1 MKRLIPFAALML
13 MIAIP
18 SCQDEFVPAQESA
31 QDKYTLRFVCDDLKT
46 KSEISQGLLQ
56 ERILKSIDVYFY
68 RYGATSSDA
77 VYHKRLNL
85 QNIYTQYS
93 ASIDFLASEVSSL
106 FQSST
111 TCEVFAIANI
121 DESLVPGNTSESLAG
136 SSVPTLKAISVS
148 STFGAAE
155 NADHIPESFIMTGSN
170 TITLTSLRK
179 TLVAS
184 GEVHMYRLAAKLE
197 LLLHVKDSIH
207 VPITYKV
214 DNQEYT
220 AREVWYPMTDKVGE
234 KAQVEAYFENGYKEA
249 KLGVQSNSALMV
261 NSTTAVEDNF
271 FTYTKNRM
279 PYDAQTKVSISEPKR
294 WTYSDYQNGDCTL
307 DQIGLNLDGQTV
319 NTEYMYSDPAYTYP
333 ETWTRGLVR
342 EPYYKLCLPW
352 RREGILLVYKN
363 GLDNDPEVLTNYKT
377 AQKQYYYKIVF
388 PVDALESNNFYRFK
402 MNVAILGSETDDAKV
417 VMTPTYS
424 VAGWQNKA
432 EVLEEA
438 EVGNARFLSVA
449 QSAYTLY
456 NEETLSIPIISSD
469 DCIIVDAYW
478 YKPYY
483 GTKTAGQNDGA
494 GNTISN
500 GNTTDYNG
508 FSKITGGKT
517 NGKIFDS
524 NGNKQS
530 NTDNWTFSIVDNK
543 KIVFNHSLNN
553 TQGQAMDVSPYYIT
567 FTIEHFDFQFPKT
580 ITIIQ
585 YPAIY
590 ISQID
595 GGNVFIDG
603 YFGNVGGG
611 YSNNYNNDTQYSTNG
626 SSSFIMTPYR
636 TVTRDTPS
644 SGTTLTRVSVSAFN
658 SSSNSFTSHSGSVGY
673 VISDPRVSSGWS
685 STDLINYGFLNGEPV
700 NGRNTVTATSW
711 GDKAAKILVGTTEP
725 QIISPSFFIG
735 SYWASMHTNDP
746 LTFDNAKK
754 RCATYQE
761 AGYPA
766 GRWRLPTEAE
776 VNYVQQLQTNGHI
789 ASLFNTSYHYW
800 TSSGYAYKANGSD
813 YTNSRTDPGV
823 RCVYDVWYWGET
835 PESAKVYHPNPTK

>member
-1 MKRLIPFAALML
+1 MKRIIPFAALML
-13 MIAIP
+13 MIAVP
-18 SCQDEFVPAQESA
+18 SCQDEFFPGEDIS
-31 QDKYTLRFVCDDLKT
+31 QDKYALRFVCDDIKT
-46 KSEISQGLLQ
+46 KSEISEGLPQ
-56 ERILKSIDVYFY
+56 ERILNSIDVYFY
-68 RYGATSSDA
+68 RDGATSSDA
-77 VYHKRLNL
+77 VFHKRLNL
-85 QNIYTQYS
+85 NEVYTRYNTN
-93 ASIDFLASEVSSL
+93 IDFLASEVSSL
-106 FQSST
+106 FLSSAD
-111 TCEVFAIANI
+111 CEVFAIANV
-121 DESLVPGNTSESLAG
+121 EENLLPGNTSVSLAG
-136 SSVPTLKAISVS
+136 SSMPELKAIAVS

-155 NADHIPESFIMTGSN
+155 DANHIPESFVMTGYNKIKLISR
-170 TITLTSLRK
+170 SK
-179 TLVAS
+179 TTVAS
-184 GEVHMYRLAAKLE
+184 GTVPLYRLAAKLE
-197 LLLHVKDSIH
+197 LLIHVKDSIH
-207 VPITYKV
+207 LATTYKE
-214 DNQEYT
+214 DDKEYP
-220 AREVWYPMTDKVGE
+220 AREVWYPMIERQGST
-234 KAQVEAYFENGYKEA
+234 AQVEAYFENGYNEA
-249 KLGVQSNSALMV
+249 RLGVQSDPATFMV
-261 NSTTAVEDNF
+261 NSNTAEQGKF
-271 FTYTKNRM
+271 FTYSRNKM
-279 PYDAQTKVSISEPKR
+279 PYDAQTTVTITEPKR
-294 WTYSDYQNGDCTL
+294 WTYSDYQNHLCGL
-307 DQIGLNLDGQTV
+307 DQVGLNIEGQTV

-333 ETWTRGLVR
+333 ETWTRGVKK

-363 GLDNDPEVLTNYKT
+363 GLQNAPEVLQNYNT

-432 EVLEEA
+432 EILEEA
-438 EVGNARFLSVA
+438 EVGNSRFLSVA

-456 NEETLSIPIISSD
+456 NEGNLSIPIVSSD
-469 DCIIVDAYW
+469 DCVIVDAYW

-483 GTKTAGQNDGA
+483 GTKTAGQKDGA
-494 GNTISN
+494 GNRISD
-500 GNTTDYNG
+500 GNDTDYNG

-517 NGKIFDS
+517 NGKIYDS

-530 NTDNWTFSIVDNK
+530 GNDNWTFNIVDNK
-543 KIVFNHSLNN
+543 SIVFQHALNN
-553 TQGQAMDVSPYYIT
+553 VQGQTMDVTPYYIT

-590 ISQID
+590 ISQIE

-611 YSNNYNNDTQYSTNG
+611 YSNNYANHNYGNSY
-626 SSSFIMTPYR
+626 IMTPYR
-636 TVTRDTPS
+636 TVTRETPS

-658 SSSNSFTSHSGSVGY
+658 SSSNSFTSHLGTVGY

-685 STDLINYGFLNGEPV
+685 STDLINYGFLDGEPV
-700 NGRNTVTATSW
+700 NGRNNVTATSW
-711 GDKAAKILVGTTEP
+711 GDKAAKILVGTAEP

-735 SYWASMHTNDP
+735 SYWASMYIDDP

-800 TSSGYAYKANGSD
+800 TSSGYGYRASD
-813 YTNSRTDPGV
+813 SNYTDSRTDPGV

-835 PESAKVYHPNPTK
+835 PESAKVYHPNPTE